1 MSDGGIPEPP
11 GRDDLLA
18 ELNKPKPYRITY
30 QDKKTGLK
38 KTERIMAKNFR
49 EALQFADRAGFTF
62 LSILEDR

>member
-11 GRDDLLA
+11 GRDDLIA

-38 KTERIMAKNFR
+38 KTERIMAKDFR
-49 EALQFADRAGFTF
+49 RLCSLPIELDLPF